1 MKILLAPD
9 SFKGCLTAREV
20 ADALAAGLRR
30 AHPACDPVM
39 LPVAD
44 GGEGF
49 CAAVLSA
56 RGGEWVQADTVD
68 PLGRPMGAR
77 YAVCGDTAVVEVAA
91 ASGLPLLRNG
101 ERHPLQTTSF
111 GTGMLIRDALD
122 RGFRK
127 LLIGLGGSASHDAG
141 TGLLSALGFRFLDAS
156 GKELPGI
163 GAALGRIAGID
174 RSGAHPALAG
184 TQFTAACDV
193 DTPLFGPSGAAE
205 VFAPQKGA
213 TPEEVRLLDAG
224 TAAFAEV
231 IRREMPDQVGH
242 DEKTVGQD
250 GETVGHDGETVG
262 HDGETVGHDGET
274 VGQDAKGYGAAGG
287 IGWALNTMLGARLES
302 GIDLVL
308 DAAGFDTLLR
318 DATLVITG
326 EGRLDGQTARGK
338 AAAGIL
344 RRAQRAGVP
353 VAAVCGRIAPGPALP
368 FSRILALAD
377 DSIPDSIAMRPD
389 WARGRIAEAATSII
403 REYL

>member
-1 MKILLAPD
+1 MRILLAPD

-20 ADALAAGLRR
+20 ADALTDGLRR
-30 AHPACDPVM
+30 VRPSCAAVRV
-39 LPVAD
+39 PVAD

-68 PLGRPMGAR
+68 PLGRPIRAR
-77 YAVCGDTAVVEVAA
+77 YALCGDTAVVEVAA

-111 GTGMLIRDALD
+111 GTGLLIRDALE
-122 RGFRK
+122 RGCREF
-127 LLIGLGGSASHDAG
+127 LIGLGGSATHDAG

-156 GKELPGI
+156 GVVLPGC
-163 GAALGRIAGID
+163 GASLGRIAAID
-174 RSGAHPALAG
+174 RSAVHPALAAAR
-184 TQFTAACDV
+184 FTAACDV
-193 DTPLFGPSGAAE
+193 DTPFCGPGGAAE

-213 TPEEVRLLDAG
+213 TPEQVRVLDAG
-224 TAAFAEV
+224 TAAFANV
-231 IRREMPDQVGH
+231 IERNEIPVQARNDYSDARNDH
-242 DEKTVGQD
+242 DSKQD
-250 GETVGHDGETVG
+250 DSPIVIP
-262 HDGETVGHDGET
+262 
-274 VGQDAKGYGAAGG
+274 AKAGISGAGAAGG
-287 IGWALNTMLGARLES
+287 IGWALHTMLDAQLEN

-308 DAAGFDTLLR
+308 DAAGFDALLA

-389 WARGRIAEAATSII
+389 WARRRIAEAAASII

>member
-122 RGFRK
+122 RGLRK
-127 LLIGLGGSASHDAG
+127 ILIGLGGSATHDAG

-163 GAALGRIAGID
+163 GASLGRIAGID

-184 TQFTAACDV
+184 THFTAACDV

-231 IRREMPDQVGH
+231 VRREMPDQVGH
-242 DEKTVGQD
+242 DEK
-250 GETVGHDGETVG
+250 
-262 HDGETVGHDGET
+262 T

-287 IGWALNTMLGARLES
+287 IGWALHTMLGARLES

-389 WARGRIAEAATSII
+389 WARGRIAEAAASII

>member
-30 AHPACDPVM
+30 AHPTCDPVM

-77 YAVCGDTAVVEVAA
+77 YAICGDTAVVEVAA

-127 LLIGLGGSASHDAG
+127 MLIGLGGSATHDAG

-156 GKELPGI
+156 GEELPGI
-163 GAALGRIAGID
+163 GASLGRIAGID
-174 RSGAHPALAG
+174 RSGAHPALTG
-184 TQFTAACDV
+184 THFSVACDV
-193 DTPLFGPSGAAE
+193 ETPLFGPSGAAE

-250 GETVGHDGETVG
+250 GETVGQ
-262 HDGETVGHDGET
+262 DGET
-274 VGQDAKGYGAAGG
+274 VGQDVKGYGAAGG
-287 IGWALNTMLGARLES
+287 IGWALHTMLGAQLES

-318 DATLVITG
+318 DAALVITG

-368 FSRILALAD
+368 FSRILALAN
-377 DSIPDSIAMRPD
+377 DSIPDSIAMRPG
-389 WARGRIAEAATSII
+389 WARGRIAEAAASII

>member
-77 YAVCGDTAVVEVAA
+77 YVVCGDTAVVEVAA

-122 RGFRK
+122 RGLRK
-127 LLIGLGGSASHDAG
+127 MLIGLGGSATHDAG

-163 GAALGRIAGID
+163 GASLGRIAGID

-184 TQFTAACDV
+184 THFTAACDV

-231 IRREMPDQVGH
+231 VRREMPDQVGH

-250 GETVGHDGETVG
+250 GETVG
-262 HDGETVGHDGET
+262 
-274 VGQDAKGYGAAGG
+274 QDAKGYGAAGG
-287 IGWALNTMLGARLES
+287 IGWALHTMLGARLES

-318 DATLVITG
+318 DAALVITG

-389 WARGRIAEAATSII
+389 WARGRIAEAAASII

>member
-30 AHPACDPVM
+30 VHPACDPVI

-68 PLGRPMGAR
+68 PLGRPMEAR

-122 RGFRK
+122 RGLRK
-127 LLIGLGGSASHDAG
+127 MLIGLGGSATHDAG

-163 GAALGRIAGID
+163 GASLGRIAGID

-184 TQFTAACDV
+184 THFTAACDV

-231 IRREMPDQVGH
+231 VRREMPDQVGH
-242 DEKTVGQD
+242 D
-250 GETVGHDGETVG
+250 GETAGL
-262 HDGETVGHDGET
+262 DGET

-287 IGWALNTMLGARLES
+287 IGWALHTMLGARLES

-318 DATLVITG
+318 DAALVITG

-389 WARGRIAEAATSII
+389 WARGRIAEAAASII

>member
-30 AHPACDPVM
+30 VHPACDPVI

-122 RGFRK
+122 RGLRK
-127 LLIGLGGSASHDAG
+127 MLIGLGGSATHDAG

-163 GAALGRIAGID
+163 GASLGRIAGID

-184 TQFTAACDV
+184 THFTVACDV
-193 DTPLFGPSGAAE
+193 ETPLFGPSGAAE

-231 IRREMPDQVGH
+231 VRREMPDQVGH
-242 DEKTVGQD
+242 D
-250 GETVGHDGETVG
+250 GETA
-262 HDGETVGHDGET
+262 
-274 VGQDAKGYGAAGG
+274 GQDAKGYGAAGG
-287 IGWALNTMLGARLES
+287 IGWALHTMLGARLES

-318 DATLVITG
+318 DAALVITG

-389 WARGRIAEAATSII
+389 WARGRIAEAAASII

>member
-77 YAVCGDTAVVEVAA
+77 YVVCGDTAVVEVAA

-127 LLIGLGGSASHDAG
+127 MLIGLGGSATHDAG

-163 GAALGRIAGID
+163 GASLGRIAGID
-174 RSGAHPALAG
+174 RSGAHPTLTG
-184 TQFTAACDV
+184 THFTAACDV

-213 TPEEVRLLDAG
+213 TPEEVHLLDAG

-231 IRREMPDQVGH
+231 VRREMPDQVGH

-250 GETVGHDGETVG
+250 GETVG
-262 HDGETVGHDGET
+262 
-274 VGQDAKGYGAAGG
+274 QDAKGYGAAGG
-287 IGWALNTMLGARLES
+287 IGWALHTMLGARLES

-318 DATLVITG
+318 DAALVITG

-389 WARGRIAEAATSII
+389 WARGRIAEAAASII

>member
-127 LLIGLGGSASHDAG
+127 LLIGLGGSATHDAG

-184 TQFTAACDV
+184 THFTAACDV

-213 TPEEVRLLDAG
+213 TPEEVRLLDAW

-250 GETVGHDGETVG
+250 GETVG
-262 HDGETVGHDGET
+262 
-274 VGQDAKGYGAAGG
+274 QDAKGYGAAGG
-287 IGWALNTMLGARLES
+287 IGWALHTMLGARLES

-389 WARGRIAEAATSII
+389 WARGRIAEAAASII